1 MVQKTDDVDFDLSK
15 GGEHARD
22 VQTRHT
28 AFLKK
33 RCNPDAA
40 SATFRPRKR
49 NRQSVVK
56 ALRLWD
62 NQIRASTDTQGLVYF
77 SFDEKSLA
85 DPTKWMEEPSIS
97 AATDMGGDMVSTA
110 HACLYY
116 PPVQALLSPSSP
128 PAHHHHH
135 QHHHHH
141 HHQVSVSLVA
151 LVATHH
157 INAGQHYLVL

>member
-1 MVQKTDDVDFDLSK
+1 MQKTDDVDFDLSK

-85 DPTKWMEEPSIS
+85 DPSKWMDEPSIS
-97 AATDMGGDMVSTA
+97 AATDMVETWCPLHMR
-110 HACLYY
+110 ACTIH
-116 PPVQALLSPSSP
+116 QCRHSSALLHPQPIIIIIISIIITTIIK
-128 PAHHHHH
+128 
-135 QHHHHH
+135 
-141 HHQVSVSLVA
+141 SVY
-151 LVATHH
+151 H
-157 INAGQHYLVL
+157 